1 MARRSNNP
9 RKSVPKKNAR
19 ATAGHKKNRASKSKQ
34 VAKDFSFT
42 PRTELGRDL
51 WAIRQRI
58 VASGVEL
65 LDWDGVH
72 RELMSRRGGVDAE
85 DE

>member
-1 MARRSNNP
+1 MASRSNSHS
-9 RKSVPKKNAR
+9 KSVSKKTAR
-19 ATAGHKKNRASKSKQ
+19 KTSSHKKARASKPQ
-34 VAKDFSFT
+34 QMAKDFSFT
-42 PRTELGRDL
+42 PKTELGRDL

-72 RELMSRRGGVDAE
+72 RELMSRRGGVDLE
-85 DE
+85 EE

>member
-1 MARRSNNP
+1 MASRSHNP
-9 RKSVPKKNAR
+9 RKSVLKKTAR
-19 ATAGHKKNRASKSKQ
+19 ATASHKKARASKPKE
-34 VAKDFSFT
+34 VAKDSSFT
-42 PRTELGRDL
+42 PKTQLGRDL

-72 RELMSRRGGVDAE
+72 RELMSRRGGVDSE
-85 DE
+85 EE

>member
-51 WAIRQRI
+51 RAIRQRAI
-58 VASGVEL
+58 AEGMKLLNPDEL
-65 LDWDGVH
+65 E
-72 RELMSRRGGVDAE
+72 REILSRRGGVLTD
-85 DE
+85 D